1 MLKLNIYEHKKIVKT
16 YTADTYEIPFGL
28 VEDIADLIKID
39 ELKDMNDTELFKLIC
54 KIVINMMPTVR
65 ELMHDVF
72 EGITDEELRHTTVPE
87 IASCIIEIFAYTVT
101 IIRRGGS
108 ASPKN

>member
-1 MLKLNIYEHKKIVKT
+1 MLKLNIYDHKRVVKT

-39 ELKDMNDTELFKLIC
+39 ELKAMTDEELFKMIC

-72 EGITDEELRHTTVPE
+72 EGITDEELRHATVPE
-87 IASCIIEIFAYTVT
+87 IATCIVEIFAYTIS
-101 IIRRGGS
+101 IINRGASGS
-108 ASPKN
+108 KN